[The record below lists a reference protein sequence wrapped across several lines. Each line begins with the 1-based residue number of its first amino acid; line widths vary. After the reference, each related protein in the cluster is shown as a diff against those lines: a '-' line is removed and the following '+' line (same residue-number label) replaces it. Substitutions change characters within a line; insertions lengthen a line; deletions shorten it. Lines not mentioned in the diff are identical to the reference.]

1 MADYIIS
8 CHGTYEYDFPLSH
21 SLVGVSELVIFKNHA
36 GTLRIEK
43 SERIFRDLLNGK
55 DQGLESEIWTRMA
68 PGRCYPS
75 ITLRGASEFASGIF
89 KVGSGGAFPIR
100 KYHTQWVGSLH
111 DELKYLTSINAKT
124 VYLLT
129 CTAVVSMIDPA
140 KINHYF
146 DNKVELV
153 GDEFKKHE
161 QVVV

>member
-21 SLVGVSELVIFKNHA
+21 ALSDISELVVFKNHA

-43 SERIFRDLLNGK
+43 SERIFRSLLDGN
-55 DQGLESEIWTRMA
+55 DTGLDGEIWTRMG

-75 ITLRGASEFASGIF
+75 ITLSGASEFASGIF
-89 KVGSGGAFPIR
+89 KVGSGGAFPIK
-100 KYHTQWVGSLH
+100 KYACKWKGSLQQ
-111 DELKYLTSINAKT
+111 ELKYLASIDAKT

-140 KINHYF
+140 KINAYF
-146 DNKVELV
+146 DNNVVLTG
-153 GDEFKKHE
+153 GDFKHE
-161 QVVV
+161 TVI